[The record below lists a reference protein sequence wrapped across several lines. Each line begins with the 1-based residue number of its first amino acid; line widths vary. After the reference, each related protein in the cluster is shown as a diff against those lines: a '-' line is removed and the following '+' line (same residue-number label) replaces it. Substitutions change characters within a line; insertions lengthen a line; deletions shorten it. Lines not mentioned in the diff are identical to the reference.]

1 MEFIDL
7 AEIEA
12 ALSKSK
18 GKNKGKDKATFK
30 IDEATGTLKIDEGDL
45 PKEKDAIKWL
55 EWQSLFADLLDYYLI
70 QGGHLEKTA
79 EMLTYFRLIQRF
91 GMEGI
96 FTFES
101 LQDYDHHVR
110 SRPEGQG
117 EHLSWTFN
125 GGPSKWLFLKEYRPS
140 TPKEKANPNKNKRK
154 NRTGACFDW
163 LQGKICRFGEKDCKF
178 SHHCSFCKISSPKS
192 HVLESCNNKAVFE
205 AAFKKPK
212 ARKRD

>member
-1 MEFIDL
+1 MPRER
-7 AEIEA
+7 
-12 ALSKSK
+12 
-18 GKNKGKDKATFK
+18 
-30 IDEATGTLKIDEGDL
+30 
-45 PKEKDAIKWL
+45 DAIKWL

-79 EMLTYFRLIQRF
+79 EMLTYFRLIQRL

-101 LQDYDHHVR
+101 LQDMDHHVR

-117 EHLSWTFN
+117 ETLSWKLD
-125 GGPSKWLFLKEYRPS
+125 GGPSRWLYLKEYRP
-140 TPKEKANPNKNKRK
+140 TAPKEKSSVNKNKRK

-163 LQGKICRFGEKDCKF
+163 LQGKACRFGEKECKF
-178 SHHCSFCKISSPKS
+178 AHNCFFCKISSPKS
-192 HVLESCNNKAVFE
+192 HVMDNCNNKAAFE

-212 ARKRD
+212 TRKRD